1 MITIESVSIEKRT
14 SSLHSPF
21 VTALRR
27 VSEIESI
34 QFKNVLF
41 LRVRLTLPIT
51 WPDNLAATEAVQY
64 IYIVL
69 GAVAPLIWVGEGR
82 GGYILVAW
90 GQSTGA
96 GSLEDDPTWP
106 LPEFI
111 IPQDG
116 GWVGLGL
123 VELS

>member
-1 MITIESVSIEKRT
+1 M
-14 SSLHSPF
+14 
-21 VTALRR
+21 
-27 VSEIESI
+27 
-34 QFKNVLF
+34 
-41 LRVRLTLPIT
+41 
-51 WPDNLAATEAVQY
+51 
-64 IYIVL
+64 
-69 GAVAPLIWVGEGR
+69 GEGR

-116 GWVGLGL
+116 GWVGLGFVLGL
-123 VELS
+123 VGIFLIQLDFLGEIV